1 MKLIRYLTEAKVL
14 KSVKEKQANGSY
26 VKSFQLVDTYN
37 VQINN
42 LEDEISA
49 TIYGANIDKM
59 LSIMDALKKMYVFF
73 IGKVDNIQDNIS
85 LYYIQI
91 GNVKYKINSV
101 KESGIVIERD
111 GTIDMEVSL

>member
-1 MKLIRYLTEAKVL
+1 MKLIRYLKEAKLL

-26 VKSFQLVDTYN
+26 VKTFTLIDTYN
-37 VQINN
+37 VQLNS

-49 TIYGANIDKM
+49 TIYGANIDNM
-59 LSIMDALKKMYVFF
+59 LSIGDALGELYKYL
-73 IGKVDNIQDNIS
+73 ITKVDNIQDNIS

-111 GTIDMEVSL
+111 GTIDNVSL